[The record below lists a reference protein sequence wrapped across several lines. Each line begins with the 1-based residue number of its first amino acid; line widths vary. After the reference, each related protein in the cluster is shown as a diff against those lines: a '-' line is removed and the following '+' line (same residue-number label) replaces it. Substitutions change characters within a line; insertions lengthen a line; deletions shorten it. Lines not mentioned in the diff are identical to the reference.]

1 LSSKKIEFDN
11 KEFFRAIVLNDSKKN
26 QIFGNKIIRDIKFK
40 KYMKNRKKIIKH
52 LIINNSLIYKPVF
65 KKSSNCQNKN
75 GKAVKKDKIMHNN
88 IKIVTSS
95 NGCVYIK

>member
-11 KEFFRAIVLNDSKKN
+11 KEFLRAIVLNDSKKN

-75 GKAVKKDKIMHNN
+75 GKTVKKDKIIHNN
-88 IKIVTSS
+88 TKIVTSS